1 MHIHSLIQEQ
11 ILACCYN
18 PLAMCNSN
26 FGLLMCTFACMA
38 AAMLYLLMFSAMQ
51 IRLYF
56 PETGHPA
63 YGILRAIVKDSNNTN
78 NITSYLD
85 SDGQVANDY
94 ESDADSTPYR
104 RQFLADGL
112 WHMVTLSTL
121 TSNASGLRGF
131 AMLLDGRLVG
141 IEAADTLYISESS
154 IAGLHLPLQVRQ
166 QSTVAQMMFEC
177 ASVCMHAC
185 LVYICLAAIN

>member
-1 MHIHSLIQEQ
+1 
-11 ILACCYN
+11 
-18 PLAMCNSN
+18 
-26 FGLLMCTFACMA
+26 
-38 AAMLYLLMFSAMQ
+38 MQ

-63 YGILRAIVKDSNNTN
+63 YGILRAIVKDSNKTDNT
-78 NITSYLD
+78 TSYLD

-121 TSNASGLRGF
+121 TSNATGLRGF

-141 IEAADTLYISESS
+141 LEAADTLYISKF
-154 IAGLHLPLQVRQ
+154 
-166 QSTVAQMMFEC
+166 STTANHQRLYVQPSVVQMRGGC

-185 LVYICLAAIN
+185 LVGTCLAAVD